1 MAGATH
7 CVVSAALMAAL
18 PLIDLSPGTAV
29 LILSGAVALGAAVI
43 LAMSRTKADR
53 EAKNTPQ
60 EPRCP
65 TASRIV
71 GSSRSWFAY
80 FFTLVRRCDVPQR
93 GQQYEQCCSG
103 QGCSDPHSS
112 EVART

>member
-7 CVVSAALMAAL
+7 CVVSAVLMAAL
-18 PLIDLSPGTAV
+18 LLIDLSPGTAV
-29 LILSGAVALGAAVI
+29 STLSGALALGAAVVH
-43 LAMSRTKADR
+43 AMSGTKTDR
-53 EAKNTPQ
+53 EANNTPQ

-80 FFTLVRRCDVPQR
+80 FFTLVRRRDVPQR

-103 QGCSDPHSS
+103 QGCSDPHCS